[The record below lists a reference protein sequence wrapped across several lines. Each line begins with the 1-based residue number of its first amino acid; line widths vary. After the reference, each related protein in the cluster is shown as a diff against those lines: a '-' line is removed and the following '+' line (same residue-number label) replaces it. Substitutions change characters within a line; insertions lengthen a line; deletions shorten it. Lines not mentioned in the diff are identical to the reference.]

1 VEHIL
6 RHRKTPDSSVPVVD
20 QPLRSKWVPS
30 DLQNAAQSMHVH
42 LLILVGSIAGKI
54 PFESVDRLKARVLP
68 RVFIIFIKS
77 ILNAAIGEFWIGQF
91 HSKRKQR
98 IEVLGPGDPNYYF
111 LETKDEDWC
120 LVLLRKR
127 IPYGQITGSVEQ
139 SCTVRPMRCSF
150 QSVQA
155 SKTTRTVIPLQIWR
169 AMRSQVDMKIT
180 FHMQSQPAR
189 S

>member
-98 IEVLGPGDPNYYF
+98 IEVLGPGDPNCYF

-127 IPYGQITGSVEQ
+127 IPYAKYLVPWSKVVRFGQCAAVLNPCKLRKPQGLLFLYKYG
-139 SCTVRPMRCSF
+139 VR
-150 QSVQA
+150 
-155 SKTTRTVIPLQIWR
+155 
-169 AMRSQVDMKIT
+169 
-180 FHMQSQPAR
+180 
-189 S
+189 